1 MADFTGRE
9 RLHIAAAFCAW
20 QVRTT
25 EEPNEDVLW
34 YSDHRWIRVRYDSMG
49 RIREALDHAQIG
61 DGGPMIE
68 TILEPGPDR
77 ADQIIGWLARLR

>member
-9 RLHIAAAFCAW
+9 KVRIAAGLCGW
-20 QVRTT
+20 EVR
-25 EEPNEDVLW
+25 PEDPAEDLLW
-34 YSDHRWIRVRYDSMG
+34 HSTHRWIRVRYDSMG

-68 TILEPGPDR
+68 ASLIPGQER
-77 ADQIIGWLARLR
+77 ADQIVGWLARLR